1 MEGKQFGEDFS
12 LSRAEKL
19 QRVKDLQ
26 SKEIL
31 TEQEREELDT
41 LLPGLREDPVETT
54 RQPSK
59 IWKKI

>member
-41 LLPGLREDPVETT
+41 LLPGLREESDE
-54 RQPSK
+54 SS
-59 IWKKI
+59 